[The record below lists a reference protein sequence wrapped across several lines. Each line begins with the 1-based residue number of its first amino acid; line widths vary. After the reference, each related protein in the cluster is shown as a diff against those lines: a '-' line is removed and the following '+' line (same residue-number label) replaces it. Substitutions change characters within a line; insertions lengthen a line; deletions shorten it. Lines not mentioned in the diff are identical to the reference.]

1 MNYEARVH
9 NDGKRITIVSAE
21 MWSTFELKVVED
33 GLNVPTTWDYQVDTA
48 GSSVQQVKNFS
59 IVDKK
64 IRGELSDEHGEW

>member
-1 MNYEARVH
+1 
-9 NDGKRITIVSAE
+9 
-21 MWSTFELKVVED
+21 MWSTFELKVVDD
-33 GLNVPTTWDYQVDTA
+33 GLKMPTTWDYQVDTA